1 MKRVNGG
8 NDGYGGT
15 NDNSGNLTKKKRW
28 EKIKSKYLLT
38 KKFIDNY

>member
-15 NDNSGNLTKKKRW
+15 NDNSGNLTKKKR
-28 EKIKSKYLLT
+28 
-38 KKFIDNY
+38 